1 LFSIQKVFQIMTLKI
16 AVIKE
21 RKNPPDRRVVFSPE
35 KCVEVV
41 QKYPNVEFLIESSD
55 IRVFPDDAYRKAGLT
70 VTDDVTAADVMLG
83 VKEVPIDALVPNKKY
98 FFFSHT
104 IKKQPYNRKLLKAI
118 LEKNIEIYDHETIV
132 KANGGRLIGFGR
144 YAGLVGAYNGF
155 RALGLRD
162 NIFSLP
168 KVELLP
174 DLDAVKAELDKIKL
188 PNIKIVLTG
197 RGKVAYGAKE
207 ILDHLNIK
215 EVAIDAYLNE
225 SFNEPVYCFID
236 VMDYNKRKDNKPAV
250 KREFYNDPS
259 GYESNFM
266 RFAKVSDMLITG
278 HFYGDG
284 APFLFTREDA
294 KKQEFKISLV
304 ADVSCDIDGPVAST
318 IRPSTIAEPFYGYD
332 PKTESE
338 VAYNA
343 PNVITVMAVDNLPCE
358 LPKDASEG
366 FGVMFMQHVI
376 PAFFNG
382 DKDGVL
388 QRAKITEN
396 GKLTPRFAYLQAY
409 VDGL

>member
-1 LFSIQKVFQIMTLKI
+1 MTLKI

-41 QKYPNVEFLIESSD
+41 QQYPNVEFLIESSD
-55 IRVFPDDAYRKAGLT
+55 IRVFHDEAYRKAGFT

-83 VKEVPIDALVPNKKY
+83 VKEVPIDALIPNKKY

-118 LEKNIEIYDHETIV
+118 LEKKIELYDHETIV
-132 KANGGRLIGFGR
+132 DTKGRRLIGFGR

-155 RALGLRD
+155 RALGLR
-162 NIFSLP
+162 NNSFSLP
-168 KVELLP
+168 KVEQLQ
-174 DLDAVKAELDKIKL
+174 DFEEVKTELDKIAV
-188 PNIKIVLTG
+188 PTIKIVLTG

-207 ILDHLNIK
+207 ILDHLKIK
-215 EVAIDAYLNE
+215 EVTIDAYLNE
-225 SFNEPVYCFID
+225 NFDEPVYCFID
-236 VMDYNKRKDNKPAV
+236 VMDYNKRKDGKPAI
-250 KREFYNDPS
+250 KREFYSDPS

-294 KKQEFKISLV
+294 KHPDFKINLV

-318 IRPSTIAEPFYGYD
+318 IRPSTIAAPFYGYD

-338 VAYNA
+338 VAYDA
-343 PNVITVMAVDNLPCE
+343 EEAIAVMAVDNLPCE
-358 LPKDASEG
+358 LPNDASEG

-396 GKLTPRFAYLQAY
+396 GKLTPRFAYLQTY